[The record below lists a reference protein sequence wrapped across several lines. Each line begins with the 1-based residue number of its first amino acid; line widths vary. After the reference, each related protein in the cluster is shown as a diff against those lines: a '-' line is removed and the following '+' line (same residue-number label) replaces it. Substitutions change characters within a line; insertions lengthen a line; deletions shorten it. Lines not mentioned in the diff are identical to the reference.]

1 MPLFHCE
8 KDNCSLYYGSFLFN
22 NDSDSSTRIS
32 TVRDSLLSYQ
42 LKKNIMALGNV
53 GLPGLSQSGPGPSG
67 VGLKFGM
74 RDSVLTKC
82 IVFEESDDSVDE

>member
-1 MPLFHCE
+1 
-8 KDNCSLYYGSFLFN
+8 
-22 NDSDSSTRIS
+22 
-32 TVRDSLLSYQ
+32 
-42 LKKNIMALGNV
+42 MALGNV

-82 IVFEESDDSVDE
+82 IVFEESDDSVDEW